1 MRNKIDSQRSPDN
14 ASGEVLPALD
24 PEASLRSAPTEELPP
39 SSRVTGAGA
48 VTARRSRR
56 LEEGDVFAGRYR
68 VLEMVGR
75 GGFCQVYRAV
85 DTSDEHEVALKFL
98 RDGDGSSSVI
108 SRMQRE
114 LRLAR
119 DLRHPNIVRLY
130 DLIED
135 DDRICLVMEFVRGRT
150 LKEEV
155 RDGGPLPVARVLEI
169 LSDLASAVA
178 AVHAGGIV
186 HRDLKP
192 QNVMITASGE
202 VKLLDFGLAR
212 TSDSS
217 GLTARGTILGTPDY
231 MSPEQVSGGTAD
243 ARSDVYSLGVIA
255 WELFAGRP
263 PYTGETP
270 ISIAHQHVHSRV
282 AEISGV
288 REGVPPWISKLIS
301 RMTDP
306 EPKGRPS
313 TAEEV
318 LLELERSGSRG
329 GPSATWRER
338 RLWTWILGIGS
349 GLGLVLATIAF
360 IVGIIDSP
368 PEDPFADGV
377 VYVAVRSRI
386 PVFGFTA
393 ERKLF
398 LDNLADVIPGIWSD
412 PRIVPV
418 ETDGNLFEDPQGAVA
433 AGVEH
438 ILEVSFRTR
447 AAGDSSRVGLRVVT
461 AADQSVWWQAEIAE
475 ELTLDYGAMVAVS
488 ERLALMYQSRID
500 QTFTAR
506 EAPDTNPPPR

>member
-1 MRNKIDSQRSPDN
+1 
-14 ASGEVLPALD
+14 
-24 PEASLRSAPTEELPP
+24 
-39 SSRVTGAGA
+39 VTG
-48 VTARRSRR
+48 RRSRR

-85 DTSDEHEVALKFL
+85 DTIDEQEVALKFL
-98 RDGDGSSSVI
+98 RDGDGSSSVV

-119 DLRHPNIVRLY
+119 DLKHPNIVRLH

-155 RDGGPLPVARVLEI
+155 RDGGPLPVPRVLEI
-169 LSDLASAVA
+169 LSELASAVA

-282 AEISGV
+282 ADISGV

-306 EPKGRPS
+306 EPDRRPS

-318 LLELERSGSRG
+318 LLELDRLGSGG
-329 GPSATWRER
+329 GLSSQRER
-338 RLWTWILGIGS
+338 RWWVWILGVGA
-349 GLGLVLATIAF
+349 GVVLVLAAIAF
-360 IVGIIDSP
+360 IFGLIDAS

-377 VYVAVRSRI
+377 IAVAVRPRI
-386 PVFGFTA
+386 PVYGFTA

-398 LDNLADVIPGIWSD
+398 LDNLADSIPGSWSD
-412 PRIVPV
+412 PRIVHFEV
-418 ETDGNLFEDPQGAVA
+418 DDGLINDPGGAA
-433 AGVEH
+433 DAGVEH
-438 ILEVSFRTR
+438 LIEISFRNQ
-447 AAGDSSRVGLRVVT
+447 AISGGPSRVGLRVVT
-461 AADQSVWWQAEIAE
+461 TADGSVWWQAETPE
-475 ELTLDYGAMVAVS
+475 ELTLDYGEMVAVS

-500 QTFTAR
+500 QTF
-506 EAPDTNPPPR
+506 EALGACTE